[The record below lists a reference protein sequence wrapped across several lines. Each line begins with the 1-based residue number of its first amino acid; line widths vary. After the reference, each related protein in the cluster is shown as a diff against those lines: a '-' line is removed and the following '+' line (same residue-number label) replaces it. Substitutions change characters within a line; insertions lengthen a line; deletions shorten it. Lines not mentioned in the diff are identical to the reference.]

1 MIVLRDV
8 CKTYQVGDEIVRAL
22 DHASLTVRDG
32 EFVSIIG
39 PSGSGKSTMMNIIGC
54 LDTADSGEY
63 LLDDIPI
70 EDYTENELAQ
80 IRSRKIGFVFQSF
93 NLIPQL
99 TAQENVELPLIYQR
113 VRRSERRRRV
123 AEALERVQLTGRRH
137 HLPSELSGGQQQ
149 RVAIARA
156 IAAHPLPHG
165 PGYHGHLSRASR
177 ERQHHRAHHPRR
189 RRSPP
194 GPAEHPHPGRPG
206 EGGGPMIQSVRM
218 AIKSISGNKM
228 RAFLTMLGI
237 IIGVMALVILVSLVS
252 GATGNVT
259 DTIASLGS
267 DQITVRI
274 SDDKGRPVYI
284 TDLNEWMGEGA
295 FGRIAP
301 VATESVT
308 AKYGTETGSL
318 TVYGTT
324 APYLDIQKLDVLVGR
339 FLKTADEENVS
350 FVCVINETAAT
361 ELVGY
366 ADCVGE
372 DIRLNGQ
379 RFRVVG
385 VLKDDDN
392 SLTSAFRS
400 GSLVAYVPYGAL
412 VRISDSA
419 TPKITSFYVSA
430 AETGTVDEAKERMTE
445 ILKER
450 FDQDEDAFTLSS
462 QNALESAMNSITS
475 ILAVLL
481 GGIAAISLIVGG
493 IGIMNIMLVTVTE
506 RTREIGIRKAIG
518 ASRSM
523 ILTQFLV
530 EAVVICML
538 GCALGILGSWGVL
551 RLITTVVSGLDIS
564 FQMSGGVVL
573 IAVLFCFFI
582 GIVFGLY
589 PANKAARMAPID
601 ALHYG
606 G

>member
-1 MIVLRDV
+1 
-8 CKTYQVGDEIVRAL
+8 
-22 DHASLTVRDG
+22 
-32 EFVSIIG
+32 
-39 PSGSGKSTMMNIIGC
+39 
-54 LDTADSGEY
+54 
-63 LLDDIPI
+63 
-70 EDYTENELAQ
+70 
-80 IRSRKIGFVFQSF
+80 
-93 NLIPQL
+93 
-99 TAQENVELPLIYQR
+99 
-113 VRRSERRRRV
+113 
-123 AEALERVQLTGRRH
+123 
-137 HLPSELSGGQQQ
+137 
-149 RVAIARA
+149 
-156 IAAHPLPHG
+156 
-165 PGYHGHLSRASR
+165 
-177 ERQHHRAHHPRR
+177 
-189 RRSPP
+189 
-194 GPAEHPHPGRPG
+194 
-206 EGGGPMIQSVRM
+206 MIQSVRM

-259 DTIASLGS
+259 DTISSLGS
-267 DQITVRI
+267 DQISVRI
-274 SDDKGRPVYI
+274 SDNKGDPVTI
-284 TDLNEWMGEGA
+284 DDLSDWMQEEA

-301 VATESVT
+301 VTSESVT

-324 APYLDIQKLDVLVGR
+324 AFYADVQKLELLVGR
-339 FLKTADEENVS
+339 FLKRADEENVS

-366 ADCVGE
+366 ADCLGE
-372 DIRLNGQ
+372 DIHLNGQ
-379 RFRVVG
+379 RFKVVG

-400 GSLVAYVPYGAL
+400 GSLVAYIPYSAL
-412 VRISDSA
+412 TRISTSA
-419 TPKITSFYVSA
+419 TKEVTSFYVSA
-430 AETGTVDEAKERMTE
+430 GENSTVDAARERLTE

-450 FDQDEDAFTLSS
+450 FDQDEDAFSVSS
-462 QNALESAMNSITS
+462 QNALESAMSSVTS

-493 IGIMNIMLVTVTE
+493 IGIVNIMLVTVTE

-518 ASRSM
+518 ASRGM

-530 EAVVICML
+530 EAIVICML

-564 FQMSGGVVL
+564 FQMSGSVVL